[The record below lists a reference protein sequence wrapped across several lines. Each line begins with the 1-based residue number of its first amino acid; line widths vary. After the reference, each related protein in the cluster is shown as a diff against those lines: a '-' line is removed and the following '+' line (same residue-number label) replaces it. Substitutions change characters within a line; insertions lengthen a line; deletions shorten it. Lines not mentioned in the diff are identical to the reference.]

1 MSTNP
6 LAGMTRATQFRLAL
20 GLATALA
27 LTAADHGAVRA
38 ESNVVQDDSQAPLP
52 PQRPAVLSPA
62 RPAPPEAEEP
72 SPDKTSAAS
81 IVPSLPATPQSA
93 DEPIKTGVF
102 NDGPGT
108 MLKLPPA
115 SHARM
120 HQCAVEWQN
129 MKLTG
134 AAQEKIWFN
143 FALSCLTR

>member
-1 MSTNP
+1 M
-6 LAGMTRATQFRLAL
+6 MRATRFRFAL

-27 LTAADHGAVRA
+27 LMAADNGAVQA
-38 ESNVVQDDSQAPLP
+38 AINLAQDDSLAPLP

-62 RPAPPEAEEP
+62 RPAPPAGEP
-72 SPDKTSAAS
+72 SPDSASAAS
-81 IVPSLPATPQSA
+81 IVPSLPATPQSP
-93 DEPIKTGVF
+93 DEPIKAGAF
-102 NDGPGT
+102 NEGPGT

-134 AAQEKIWFN
+134 TAQEKIWFN

>member
-1 MSTNP
+1 
-6 LAGMTRATQFRLAL
+6 MTRATQFRLAL

-38 ESNVVQDDSQAPLP
+38 QSNVAQDDSQAPLP

-62 RPAPPEAEEP
+62 RPAPATEEP
-72 SPDKTSAAS
+72 SSDSTSAAS
-81 IVPSLPATPQSA
+81 IVPSLPATPQSP
-93 DEPIKTGVF
+93 DEPIKTGAF

-143 FALSCLTR
+143 FAQSCLTR

>member
-6 LAGMTRATQFRLAL
+6 LSRMTRATQFRLAA
-20 GLATALA
+20 GLATILA
-27 LTAADHGAVRA
+27 LTAADHGDVRA
-38 ESNVVQDDSQAPLP
+38 AINLAQDDAQAPLP

-62 RPAPPEAEEP
+62 PPAGEP
-72 SPDKTSAAS
+72 SPDSASAAS
-81 IVPSLPATPQSA
+81 IVPSLPATPPSP

-102 NDGPGT
+102 NEGPGT

-134 AAQEKIWFN
+134 AAEEKIWFN
-143 FALSCLTR
+143 FALGCLAR